1 MWIIDCN
8 FSNLWIRIL
17 SLLGTEIWLC
27 DDIECGC
34 VLWLF
39 VWMTPYNNEMVI
51 PCCCQRTTNN
61 HFNCIWNLI
70 FCILQDWLFQS
81 SWNENQR
88 ISSFVVM
95 YPHGRRLITTI
106 RLITVCWNKN
116 TLNVDLKTG
125 CVTACFLQ
133 LAAILMDGRG
143 HCNRYHY
150 TLYIVTDFPS
160 TSSA

>member
-1 MWIIDCN
+1 MWIIDCSS
-8 FSNLWIRIL
+8 SNLWISIL

-27 DDIECGC
+27 DDIEYGC

-39 VWMTPYNNEMVI
+39 VWMTPYNNKMVI
-51 PCCCQRTTNN
+51 PCCCQCTTNN
-61 HFNCIWNLI
+61 HFSCSWNLI
-70 FCILQDWLFQS
+70 FCILQDRLFQS
-81 SWNENQR
+81 NRNKNQM

-106 RLITVCWNKN
+106 RQIMVCWNKN
-116 TLNVDLKTG
+116 TLNVYLKTG

-133 LAAILMDGRG
+133 LAAILIDGRG
-143 HCNRYHY
+143 PCNRNCY
-150 TLYIVTDFPS
+150 TLYTVTDFPD